1 MVREDEN
8 PRRAVPRTPAWQ
20 AGGMDIGD
28 PSEDEEEGPPLV
40 MERLRRFGWLAVVL
54 VPLLVITLAQTFMST
69 EWALIVF
76 VGGLVAITAWM
87 QREADD

>member
-1 MVREDEN
+1 MDPGEPGED
-8 PRRAVPRTPAWQ
+8 
-20 AGGMDIGD
+20 
-28 PSEDEEEGPPLV
+28 DEHGPPLV

-87 QREADD
+87 QRQSED